1 MSAKQAFTAAIAWVV
16 LVAFGFF
23 APQVATLAGDRGK
36 CTSAVIEE
44 QVQLPDGSL
53 HPPGTLMTL
62 CDSRSY
68 SPVSS
73 IHKTYMDGM
82 PVGMML
88 SRRGTSEGGAERQPF
103 VMLVR
108 DGSGLLHLYGYA
120 VPSGK
125 HMVTYRM
132 QQPRSPGT
140 AQIAR
145 DRTTPKANSAA
156 PAMLVLA
163 ARMN

>member
-16 LVAFGFF
+16 LVAIGVF
-23 APQVATLAGDRGK
+23 APQVVTLAGDRGK
-36 CTSAVIEE
+36 CTSAQVAER
-44 QVQLPDGSL
+44 VQLPDGSL
-53 HPPGTLMTL
+53 HPPGTLTL
-62 CDSRSY
+62 CDSRSF
-68 SPVSS
+68 SPVST
-73 IHKTYMDGM
+73 IHATYMNGM

-88 SRRGTSEGGAERQPF
+88 SRRGTSEGSAERHPF
-103 VMLVR
+103 FMLIR

-132 QQPRSPGT
+132 QQPRSPGA

-156 PAMLVLA
+156 PAMLMLA

>member
-1 MSAKQAFTAAIAWVV
+1 MSAKQFFKAAIPWVV
-16 LVAFGFF
+16 LIAFGLF
-23 APQVATLAGDRGK
+23 APQVATLAGDRGT
-36 CTSAVIEE
+36 CTSALVTE
-44 QVQLPDGSL
+44 QVLLPDGSL
-53 HPPGTLMTL
+53 HPPGRLTL

-68 SPVSS
+68 SPVST
-73 IHKTYMDGM
+73 IHATYMDGM

-88 SRRGTSEGGAERQPF
+88 SRRGTSEGSAERHPF
-103 VMLVR
+103 VMLIR

-120 VPSGK
+120 VPSGE

-132 QQPRSPGT
+132 QQPRSPGA

-156 PAMLVLA
+156 PASLVLA
-163 ARMN
+163 ARIN

>member
-1 MSAKQAFTAAIAWVV
+1 MSARQANTAAIAWVV
-16 LVAFGFF
+16 LVAMGVF
-23 APQVATLAGDRGK
+23 APQVATFAGDRGS
-36 CTSAVIEE
+36 CTTAVVEE

-53 HPPGTLMTL
+53 HPPGTLTL

-68 SPVSS
+68 SPVST
-73 IHKTYMDGM
+73 IHATYMNGM

-103 VMLVR
+103 VMLFR

-120 VPSGK
+120 VPSGE

-132 QQPRSPGT
+132 QQPRSSGAPE
-140 AQIAR
+140 IAW
-145 DRTTPKANSAA
+145 DRETPEANTAA
-156 PAMLVLA
+156 PAALVLA
-163 ARMN
+163 ARVN

>member
-16 LVAFGFF
+16 LAAFGFF
-23 APQVATLAGDRGK
+23 APHVMTLAGDRGK
-36 CTSAVIEE
+36 CTSAVVEE

-53 HPPGTLMTL
+53 HPPGTLTL

-73 IHKTYMDGM
+73 IHKTYRNGM

-88 SRRGTSEGGAERQPF
+88 SRRGPSEGGAERQPF

-108 DGSGLLHLYGYA
+108 DGNGLLHLYGYA
-120 VPSGK
+120 VPSGR

-132 QQPRSPGT
+132 QQPRSTGAPQLAWDRETPEANT
-140 AQIAR
+140 AA
-145 DRTTPKANSAA
+145 SAA
-156 PAMLVLA
+156 LVLA

>member
-16 LVAFGFF
+16 LVAFGLF
-23 APQVATLAGDRGK
+23 APQVTTLAGDRGK
-36 CTSAVIEE
+36 CTSAIVEE

-53 HPPGTLMTL
+53 HPPGTLTL
-62 CDSRSY
+62 CDTRSY
-68 SPVSS
+68 SPVST
-73 IHKTYMDGM
+73 IHATYINGM
-82 PVGMML
+82 PVGMMI

-108 DGSGLLHLYGYA
+108 DGGGLLHLYGYA

-125 HMVTYRM
+125 RMVTYRM
-132 QQPRSPGT
+132 QQPRSTGAP
-140 AQIAR
+140 QIAW
-145 DRTTPKANSAA
+145 DQETPKANSAA
-156 PAMLVLA
+156 SATLVLA

>member
-1 MSAKQAFTAAIAWVV
+1 MSARQSFKAAIAWTI
-16 LVAFGFF
+16 LVAIGVF
-23 APQVATLAGDRGK
+23 APQVVTLAADRGK
-36 CTSAVIEE
+36 CTSAHLAE
-44 QVQLPDGSL
+44 QVLLPDGSL
-53 HPPGTLMTL
+53 HPSGTLTL
-62 CDSRSY
+62 CDTRSY
-68 SPVSS
+68 SPVST
-73 IHKTYMDGM
+73 IHATYMDGM

-88 SRRGTSEGGAERQPF
+88 SRRGTSEGSAERQPF
-103 VMLVR
+103 FMLVR
-108 DGSGLLHLYGYA
+108 DESGLLHLYGYA

-132 QQPRSPGT
+132 QQPRSPGA

-156 PAMLVLA
+156 PAMLMLA

>member
-1 MSAKQAFTAAIAWVV
+1 MSAKQVFKAAITWVV
-16 LVAFGFF
+16 LMAFGLF

-36 CTSAVIEE
+36 CTSALVAE
-44 QVQLPDGSL
+44 QVLLPDGSL
-53 HPPGTLMTL
+53 HPPGMLTL

-68 SPVSS
+68 SPVST
-73 IHKTYMDGM
+73 IHATYMDGM

-108 DGSGLLHLYGYA
+108 DGNGLLHLYGYA
-120 VPSGK
+120 VPFGK

-132 QQPRSPGT
+132 QQPRSTGSP
-140 AQIAR
+140 QIAWEQE
-145 DRTTPKANSAA
+145 TPKANSAA
-156 PAMLVLA
+156 PATLVLA

>member
-1 MSAKQAFTAAIAWVV
+1 MSAREANRAVIAWVV
-16 LVAFGFF
+16 LVAFGLF

-36 CTSAVIEE
+36 CTSALVTE
-44 QVQLPDGSL
+44 QLQLPDGSL
-53 HPPGTLMTL
+53 HPPGTLTL

-68 SPVSS
+68 SPVST
-73 IHKTYMDGM
+73 IHGTYMDGM

-108 DGSGLLHLYGYA
+108 DGNGLLHLYGYA

-132 QQPRSPGT
+132 QQPRSTGSP
-140 AQIAR
+140 QLVW
-145 DRTTPKANSAA
+145 DRETPKANSAA
-156 PAMLVLA
+156 PSTLVLA

>member
-1 MSAKQAFTAAIAWVV
+1 MSARESLKAAIAWTI
-16 LVAFGFF
+16 LVAIGVF
-23 APQVATLAGDRGK
+23 APQVVTLAGDRGK
-36 CTSAVIEE
+36 CTSAHLAE
-44 QVQLPDGSL
+44 QVLLPDGSL
-53 HPPGTLMTL
+53 HPPGTLTL

-68 SPVSS
+68 SPVST
-73 IHKTYMDGM
+73 IHATYMDGM

-132 QQPRSPGT
+132 QQPRSADFPQM
-140 AQIAR
+140 AWER
-145 DRTTPKANSAA
+145 KTPKANSVA
-156 PAMLVLA
+156 PAALVLA
-163 ARMN
+163 ARVN